1 MIENLSRFRSLPI
14 LGVAAE
20 LGIPV
25 VRHLARCPFH
35 EDRHPSLHFHVGR
48 NTFHC
53 FACDAHG
60 GPIDLVMHKFHI
72 SLPEA
77 CRWLAAHHGII
88 LSAASSRLPLPRMR
102 QEIPLDTEWLES
114 LVAHP
119 ELSPEA
125 CRFLFQERHYR
136 PEVIRWLGI
145 SSISHSMPC
154 WRHGRPFY
162 DAPALLIPYRSPGG
176 RLLSVQSRYLG
187 LAGSGHELSPAPPR
201 FRFPRGGRCGIY
213 NLPVT
218 ILLAP
223 GEPLYI
229 AEGVTDCMAMLSAG
243 HKAIAIPSATLL
255 TQADKE
261 VLRSLAERIGPLN
274 LHACPDADA
283 PGERLFQSLSAMAA
297 SLGSTLHRHSLPP
310 GCKDYSD
317 LYLLHYESIRHP
329 SN

>member
-25 VRHLARCPFH
+25 MRHLARCPFH

-218 ILLAP
+218 TLLAP

-229 AEGVTDCMAMLSAG
+229 AEGVTDCMAMLSSG

-255 TQADKE
+255 RPSHMDM
-261 VLRSLAERIGPLN
+261 LRSVLQATGSVPHIV
-274 LHACPDADA
+274 PDRDQ
-283 PGERLFQSLSAMAA
+283 PGERLYLDLREHLPQLV
-297 SLGSTLHRHSLPP
+297 RHQLPE
-310 GCKDYSD
+310 GYKDYGQWWAS
-317 LYLLHYESIRHP
+317 HAR
-329 SN
+329 